1 MSKGRSNQRRY
12 KCPLPIHPIDDLPDL
27 ILHNPLSWVYWA
39 YRYYKSTNALNKKIH
54 VDFMGK
60 STLHIIVQ
68 NHSQM
73 LYLWDNGFFGTGQF
87 SRSEPTWKGRTEA
100 RLGLNDD
107 LPQIQRGTKSNEE
120 TQLTLEKITQQRR
133 LLRLEFKKERARL
146 EKELLE
152 LRKKRGHIDEENIL
166 LEKQRESLRKFKVK
180 QTENINTITQQQSVS
195 ESTFRNEDNDLVD
208 ENGDL
213 LELES
218 LELMPVEAMFLTFA
232 LPVLDISPASLAA
245 TLYPFDV
252 KYKDIHSFVRYYVIY
267 HHYRSHGW
275 CVRSGI
281 KFGCDYLLYKRGP
294 PFQHAEFCVMGLDHD
309 VSKAYTWYSS
319 IARVVGGAKK
329 TFVLCYV
336 ERLIS
341 EEDAVALW
349 KANNFTKLFNS
360 YQVAEVIY
368 KRWVPGRNRD

>member
-1 MSKGRSNQRRY
+1 MSKGRANQRRY
-12 KCPLPIHPIDDLPDL
+12 KYPLPIHPVDELPE
-27 ILHNPLSWVYWA
+27 IIIHNPLSWIYWA
-39 YRYYKSTNALNKKIH
+39 YRYYKSTNALNVKIH
-54 VDFMGK
+54 VDFIGD
-60 STLHIIVQ
+60 TTIHITVKDDE
-68 NHSQM
+68 QM

-87 SRSEPTWKGRTEA
+87 SRSEPTWKARTEV
-100 RLGLNDD
+100 RLGLNDSP
-107 LPQIQRGTKSNEE
+107 LENRKVTKSSPEA
-120 TQLTLEKITQQRR
+120 QLTLEKITQRRR
-133 LLRLEFKKERARL
+133 LQRLEFKKERAKL

-152 LRKKRGHIDEENIL
+152 LRKNGGHVDEENIL
-166 LEKQRESLRKFKVK
+166 LEKQRESLRRFKLK
-180 QTENINTITQQQSVS
+180 QTEEDNILTLRQDVC
-195 ESTFRNEDNDLVD
+195 ESNLRNEDNDLLD

-213 LELES
+213 LQFES

-232 LPVLDISPASLAA
+232 LPVLDISPADLMGK
-245 TLYPFDV
+245 LFRFNV
-252 KYKDIHSFVRYYVIY
+252 KYKDIHFFVRSYVIY

-294 PFQHAEFCVMGLDHD
+294 PFQHAEFCIMGLDHD
-309 VSKAYTWYSS
+309 VSKDYTWYSS

-349 KANNFTKLFNS
+349 KSNSFAKLFNS
-360 YQVAEVIY
+360 YQVGEVLY